1 MVNDIKTINK
11 LIKKIENLSKEDLD
25 KVLEE
30 VDKELEEE
38 NKPFEDIFNK
48 IKEKAKNFASLNIFV
63 DEYYNEPGYEF
74 VKDIKFVEPMV
85 SGEEHRWFIVGN
97 SVYSILINGEDY
109 YFGASEVTTLKSET
123 MSFEDTYWK
132 TETFKVKKVI
142 KECWE
147 VEK

>member
-48 IKEKAKNFASLNIFV
+48 IKEKAKNFASLDVFIY
-63 DEYYNEPGYEF
+63 EYYNEPGYEF

-85 SGEEHRWFIVGN
+85 GGEEHRWYIVGN
-97 SVYSILINGEDY
+97 SLYKINIDGQEY
-109 YFGASEVTTLKSET
+109 YFGATEVTTLKSET
-123 MSFEDTYWK
+123 MSFEDTYWE
-132 TETFKVKKVI
+132 TEIFKVKKVI

-147 VEK
+147 REE